1 MPGMIDSF
9 TRRSQKSDWP
19 RSSAFSLVELL
30 VVIGIVA
37 VLAALLLPTLNKAK
51 ASGLTAACMSNQ
63 KQLQI
68 CFAEYVNDNGQFP
81 SNNLVVVIGYGAI
94 LGSSWSPGGVDAM
107 GETNSLQYGA
117 LYPYNKSLGI
127 YRCPADRTLISSSN
141 GNEAVPRTRSY
152 KMNLWLNC
160 ISEPYGY
167 QRESELSSCGK
178 SVSDFFVFIDMHSE
192 GPQDPPFGIY
202 QQKDATM
209 GRQNLWIDSPADRH
223 SQGVN
228 LSFLDGHVEHH
239 KWKKPKIF
247 TSAPQDAEPGED
259 LADLRWLQYRIP
271 NPARRSFW

>member
-1 MPGMIDSF
+1 MAGMINSF
-9 TRRSQKSDWP
+9 TQRSQKSDWD
-19 RSSAFSLVELL
+19 RNSAFSLVELL

-37 VLAALLLPTLNKAK
+37 VLAALLLPVLNRAK
-51 ASGLTAACMSNQ
+51 ASGLSAACMGNQ

-94 LGSSWSPGGVDAM
+94 LGSSWAPGDVDAF
-107 GETNSLQYGA
+107 GETTNLQYGA

-127 YRCPADRTLISSSN
+127 YRCPADRTLISSTNSN
-141 GNEAVPRTRSY
+141 GTAPRTRSY

-192 GPQDPPFGIY
+192 GIHDPAFGIY
-202 QQKDATM
+202 QEEDWW
-209 GRQNLWIDSPADRH
+209 RFNLWIDLPADRH
-223 SQGVN
+223 SQGAN

-271 NPARRSFW
+271 NPAPRSFW